1 MYPCPQ
7 NNETVKVN
15 FKAWILGIKVKV
27 MLKVLRLEMSTAREG
42 DLKCEEGWTPSHQTG
57 VNK

>member
-1 MYPCPQ
+1 MHP
-7 NNETVKVN
+7 KLH
-15 FKAWILGIKVKV
+15 ILEREIDSEVFTLKKVKV

>member
-1 MYPCPQ
+1 MHP
-7 NNETVKVN
+7 KLH
-15 FKAWILGIKVKV
+15 ILEREIDIEVFTLKKVKV

>member
-1 MYPCPQ
+1 MYPSPK

-15 FKAWILGIKVKV
+15 LKAWTLGIRVKV